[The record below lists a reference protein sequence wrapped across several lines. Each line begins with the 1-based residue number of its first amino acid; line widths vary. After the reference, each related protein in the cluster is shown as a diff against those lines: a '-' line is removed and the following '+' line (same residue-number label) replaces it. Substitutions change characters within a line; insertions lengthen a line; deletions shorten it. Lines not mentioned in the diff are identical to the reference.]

1 MNEAFK
7 WFGCFKPGAAE
18 ASITRKDAS
27 LHTPAPPHDPALRS
41 NSVPHGEARSINMA
55 TSFAPVSLN
64 PTPSTTLWGI
74 VLLEHLDEFVT
85 LAWYLVADGKLVED
99 TFSRTLAKLDT
110 IPFEASIPALPHS
123 QARDVLIAQAI
134 AVVSD
139 ARIKEAGDWSVER
152 DSIGRLPDL
161 ARLAFMLKL
170 IIRSPEPEI
179 ANYLG
184 VSTHEVQALVEYA
197 IDRLSVASPVAAI
210 RTPHQVWVSYAL
222 ESRIESST
230 VATTNFTS

>member
-1 MNEAFK
+1 
-7 WFGCFKPGAAE
+7 
-18 ASITRKDAS
+18 
-27 LHTPAPPHDPALRS
+27 
-41 NSVPHGEARSINMA
+41 MA

-74 VLLEHLDEFVT
+74 VLLEHLDEFAT
-85 LAWYLVADGKLVED
+85 LAWYLVADGRLVED
-99 TFSRTLAKLDT
+99 TFSRTLAQLDT
-110 IPFEASIPALPHS
+110 LPFEAFIPALTYS

-139 ARIKEAGDWSVER
+139 MRVKECGDWSVEPT
-152 DSIGRLPDL
+152 SIGRLPDL

-179 ANYLG
+179 AKYLG
-184 VSTHEVQALVEYA
+184 VSPHEVQALVEYA
-197 IDRLSVASPVAAI
+197 IDRLSVASPVAAM
-210 RTPHQVWVSYAL
+210 RTPHQVWVSYDF

-230 VATTNFTS
+230 VANTNVIS

>member
-1 MNEAFK
+1 
-7 WFGCFKPGAAE
+7 
-18 ASITRKDAS
+18 
-27 LHTPAPPHDPALRS
+27 
-41 NSVPHGEARSINMA
+41 MA

-64 PTPSTTLWGI
+64 PTPSTPLWGI
-74 VLLEHLDEFVT
+74 VLLEHLDEFAT

-110 IPFEASIPALPHS
+110 IPFETSTPALTYS

-134 AVVSD
+134 AVVLD
-139 ARIKEAGDWSVER
+139 MRIEESKNWSIEPKP
-152 DSIGRLPDL
+152 IGRLPDL

-179 ANYLG
+179 AKYLG
-184 VSTHEVQALVEYA
+184 ESSHEVQPLVEYA
-197 IDRLSVASPVAAI
+197 IDRLRVDSPVAAMQ
-210 RTPHQVWVSYAL
+210 TPHQVWVSYAF

-230 VATTNFTS
+230 VATANFIS